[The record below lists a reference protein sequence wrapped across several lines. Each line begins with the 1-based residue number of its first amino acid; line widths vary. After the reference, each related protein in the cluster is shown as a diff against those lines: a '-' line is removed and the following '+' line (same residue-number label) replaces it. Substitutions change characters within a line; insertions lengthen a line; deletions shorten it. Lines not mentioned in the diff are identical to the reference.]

1 MNNFKKIGLTALAA
15 SLVSVSANAGSMS
28 VSGSASMGTAGYSG
42 KEVTSGNEYSMG
54 NQLTFS
60 GSGELD
66 NGLTVSLSFVL
77 DQGDDKK
84 TTEITAAAPANA
96 TSPFDS
102 HSVTISSD
110 SLGTLVFSGEG
121 GSSTASAI
129 DTTAAGDLWDAFD
142 GMTYADG
149 QNDGNSI
156 VASAT
161 AGVGDNAF
169 FYTSPALMDGLSLTA
184 SWAPQGSTTPAK
196 TGFGVNYTGME
207 GLTVKYAVADVVK
220 GATETANGD
229 STVLSLSYAYGP
241 VTVAYSDMAYDI
253 GTATA
258 DVDTTGMKIT
268 YTVSDELSVSYA
280 QETIN
285 KAAASVDAEYEAI
298 TAAYTTGG
306 MTISAGIY
314 EADAASF
321 SNNANEDYDKWSLG
335 ASFAF

>member
-15 SLVSVSANAGSMS
+15 SLVSVSANAGEMS
-28 VSGSASMGTAGYSG
+28 VAGSASIGTAGYSG
-42 KEVTSGNEYSMG
+42 TAVTSGNEYSMG

-66 NGLTVSLSFVL
+66 NGLNVSLSFVI
-77 DQGDDKK
+77 DQGDD
-84 TTEITAAAPANA
+84 ENNA
-96 TSPFDS
+96 ETSPFDS

-110 SLGTLVFSGEG
+110 ALGTLVMSGEG

-142 GMTYADG
+142 GMTNADG
-149 QNDGNSI
+149 QTDGQG

-161 AGVGDNAF
+161 AGVGGNSF
-169 FYTSPALMDGLSLTA
+169 FYTSPALVDGLTVTA
-184 SWAPQGSTTPAK
+184 SFGPKAAATEAK

-220 GATETANGD
+220 SNTATENGD

-241 VTVAYSDMAYDI
+241 VTVAYSDMQYDI
-253 GTATA
+253 GTASS
-258 DVDTTGMKIT
+258 DVDTTAMKVS
-268 YTVSDELSVSYA
+268 YTVSDELSISYA

-285 KAAASVDAEYEAI
+285 FDGTAVDAEYEGI

-306 MTISAGIY
+306 MTLSAGMY

-321 SNNANEDYDKWSLG
+321 TNATNEDYDKWTLG

>member
-15 SLVSVSANAGSMS
+15 SLVSVSANAGEMS
-28 VSGSASMGTAGYSG
+28 VSGSASIGTAGYSG
-42 KEVTSGNEYSMG
+42 TAVNSGNEWSMG

-77 DQGDDKK
+77 DQGDD
-84 TTEITAAAPANA
+84 AGSDSSADDNA
-96 TSPFDS
+96 DSPFDS

-110 SLGTLVFSGEG
+110 ALGTLQFSGEG

-142 GMTYADG
+142 GMTNARG
-149 QNDGNSI
+149 QSDANN

-161 AGVGDNAF
+161 AGVGNNAF
-169 FYTSPALMDGLSLTA
+169 FYTSPELVDGLTVTA
-184 SWAPQGSTTPAK
+184 SWGPSAAATEAK
-196 TGFGVNYTGME
+196 TGYGISYAGIE
-207 GLTVKYAVADVVK
+207 GLTVKYASADVIK
-220 GATETANGD
+220 SNTATENGD
-229 STVLSLSYAYGP
+229 STVMNISYAYGP

-253 GTATA
+253 GTANA
-258 DVDTTGMKIT
+258 DVDTTAWKVS
-268 YTVSDELSVSYA
+268 YTISDELSVSYA
-280 QETIN
+280 QETVDREGE
-285 KAAASVDAEYEAI
+285 SVDAEYEGL

-306 MTISAGIY
+306 MTLSAGMY
-314 EADAASF
+314 EADNAKF
-321 SNNANEDYDKWSLG
+321 STNANEDYEKWTLG

>member
-42 KEVTSGNEYSMG
+42 TNVTSGNEYSMG

-66 NGLTVSLSFVL
+66 NGLNVSLSFVL

-84 TTEITAAAPANA
+84 TTGNTATVPGSA

-102 HSVTISSD
+102 HSVTVASD
-110 SLGTLVFSGEG
+110 TLGTLVFSGEG

-142 GMTYADG
+142 GMTNADG
-149 QNDGNSI
+149 QTDGNDL
-156 VASAT
+156 AGTAT

-169 FYTSPALMDGLSLTA
+169 FYTSPELMEGLTVTA
-184 SWAPQGSTTPAK
+184 SFGPKGATTEAK

-207 GLTVKYAVADVVK
+207 GLSVKYAVADVVN
-220 GATETANGD
+220 GNTETANGD
-229 STVLSLSYAYGP
+229 ATVLSLSYAYGP
-241 VTVAYSDMAYDI
+241 LTVAYSDMEYDI
-253 GTATA
+253 GTANS
-258 DVDTTGMKIT
+258 DVSTTGMKVS
-268 YTVSDELSVSYA
+268 YTVSDELSISYA
-280 QETIN
+280 QETID
-285 KAAASVDAEYEAI
+285 KAAKTTDAEYEGI

-306 MTISAGIY
+306 MTISAGMY

-321 SNNANEDYDKWSLG
+321 STDNNEDYDKWTLG

>member
-15 SLVSVSANAGSMS
+15 SLVSVSANAGEMS
-28 VSGSASMGTAGYSG
+28 VAGSASIGTAGYSG
-42 KEVTSGNEYSMG
+42 TAVTSGNEYSMG

-66 NGLTVSLSFVL
+66 NGLNVALSFVI
-77 DQGDDKK
+77 DQGDD
-84 TTEITAAAPANA
+84 ENNA
-96 TSPFDS
+96 ETSPFDS

-110 SLGTLVFSGEG
+110 GLGTLVMAGEG

-142 GMTYADG
+142 GMTNADG
-149 QNDGNSI
+149 QTDGQG

-161 AGVGDNAF
+161 AGVGGNSF
-169 FYTSPALMDGLSLTA
+169 FYTSPELMDGLTVTA
-184 SWAPQGSTTPAK
+184 SFGPKAAATEAK
-196 TGFGVNYTGME
+196 TGYGVNYTGME
-207 GLTVKYAVADVVK
+207 GLTLKYAVADVVK
-220 GATETANGD
+220 GNTSTANGD
-229 STVLSLSYAYGP
+229 STVMNISYAYGP

-253 GTATA
+253 GTASS
-258 DVDTTGMKIT
+258 DVDTTAFKVS

-280 QETIN
+280 QETIDRDGT
-285 KAAASVDAEYEAI
+285 AVDAEYEGI

-306 MTISAGIY
+306 MTVTAGMY
-314 EADAASF
+314 ESDAASF
-321 SNNANEDYDKWSLG
+321 TNNANEDYEKWTLG

>member
-15 SLVSVSANAGSMS
+15 SLVSVSANAGEMS
-28 VSGSASMGTAGYSG
+28 VAGSASIGTAGYSG
-42 KEVTSGNEYSMG
+42 TAVTSGNEWSMG

-66 NGLTVSLSFVL
+66 NGLNVSLSFVI
-77 DQGDDKK
+77 DQGDD
-84 TTEITAAAPANA
+84 ENNNE

-110 SLGTLVFSGEG
+110 SLGTLVMSGEG

-142 GMTYADG
+142 GMTNADG
-149 QNDGNSI
+149 QTDGQG

-161 AGVGDNAF
+161 AGVGGNAF
-169 FYTSPALMDGLSLTA
+169 FYTSPELMEGLTLTA
-184 SWAPQGSTTPAK
+184 SWGPSAATTEAK
-196 TGFGVNYTGME
+196 TGYGLNYTGVE
-207 GLTVKYAVADVVK
+207 GLSVKYASADVIK
-220 GATETANGD
+220 GNTATANGD
-229 STVLSLSYAYGP
+229 STVLNVSYAYGP

-253 GTATA
+253 GTASS
-258 DVDTTGMKIT
+258 DVDTTAWKVS

-280 QETIN
+280 QETIDREGTT
-285 KAAASVDAEYEAI
+285 VDAEYEGI

-306 MTISAGIY
+306 MTLSAGMY
-314 EADAASF
+314 ESDSASF
-321 SNNANEDYDKWSLG
+321 TTNANEDYEKWTLG

>member
-15 SLVSVSANAGSMS
+15 SLVSVSANAGEMS
-28 VSGSASMGTAGYSG
+28 VAGSASIGTAGYSG
-42 KEVTSGNEYSMG
+42 TAVTSANEWSMG

-66 NGLTVSLSFVL
+66 NGLNVSLSFVI
-77 DQGDDKK
+77 DQGDD
-84 TTEITAAAPANA
+84 ENNDE

-110 SLGTLVFSGEG
+110 SLGTLVMSGEG

-142 GMTYADG
+142 GMTNADG
-149 QNDGNSI
+149 QTDGQG

-161 AGVGDNAF
+161 AGVGGNAF
-169 FYTSPALMDGLSLTA
+169 FYTSPELMEGLTLTA
-184 SWAPQGSTTPAK
+184 SWGPSAATTEAK
-196 TGFGVNYTGME
+196 TGYGINYSGVE
-207 GLTVKYAVADVVK
+207 GLSLKYAVADVIK
-220 GATETANGD
+220 GNTSTANGD
-229 STVLSLSYAYGP
+229 STVLNVSYAYGP

-253 GTATA
+253 GTASS
-258 DVDTTGMKIT
+258 DVDTTAWKVS

-280 QETIN
+280 QETIDRDGT
-285 KAAASVDAEYEAI
+285 SVDAEYEGI

-306 MTISAGIY
+306 MTISAGMY
-314 EADAASF
+314 ESDSASF
-321 SNNANEDYDKWSLG
+321 TTNANEDYEKWTLG